1 MIVCLQ
7 HSEPRQCRLTLK
19 KDDSFLNGQVTY
31 TIPRPGTSPSDTVL
45 LGGTFEQ
52 GNWDTSLDM
61 NIAQAIFDRCAKL
74 EPSLNDRNR
83 TKILGHHVGLRPA
96 RKGGARV
103 EAEVIQFPLRGGN
116 HDLVPF
122 NPSPSEECNTLQVV
136 HAYGFG

>member
-1 MIVCLQ
+1 M
-7 HSEPRQCRLTLK
+7 
-19 KDDSFLNGQVTY
+19 
-31 TIPRPGTSPSDTVL
+31 L

-61 NIAQAIFDRCAKL
+61 NIAQAIFERCAKL
-74 EPSLNDRNR
+74 QPSLNDRNR
-83 TKILGHHVGLRPA
+83 AKILSHHVGLRPA

-116 HDLVPF
+116 HDLVPC
-122 NPSPSEECNTLQVV
+122 NTSPSEECNTLQIV